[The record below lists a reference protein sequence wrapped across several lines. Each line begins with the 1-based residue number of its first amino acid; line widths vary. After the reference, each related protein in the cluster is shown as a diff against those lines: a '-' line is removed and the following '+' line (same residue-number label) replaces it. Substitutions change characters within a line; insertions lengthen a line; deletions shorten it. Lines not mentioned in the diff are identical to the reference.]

1 MAGGPAATVP
11 GVVAVAAVLVLA
23 GLGMFVLGITTG
35 VAAWSWGC
43 LAACVV
49 AGVLV
54 LLARRRTPPD
64 PAPAPRAAGR
74 PAPRPAAPTAPAP
87 EPPAA
92 TTADDGPG
100 PAARPRPGKAPDP
113 PEEDVEV
120 TDLLLVVDLA
130 DEVHVADGHPRYH
143 LADCRATA
151 GRETVPLPVRRA
163 RADGFTPCAA
173 CAPDAALAG
182 VERARRAS
190 RRG

>member
-1 MAGGPAATVP
+1 
-11 GVVAVAAVLVLA
+11 VVAVAAVLVLA

-54 LLARRRTPPD
+54 LLARRRTPD
-64 PAPAPRAAGR
+64 PAPATPAADR
-74 PAPRPAAPTAPAP
+74 PAPRPTAGAPTAS
-87 EPPAA
+87 EPPAPA
-92 TTADDGPG
+92 IADDGPG
-100 PAARPRPGKAPDP
+100 PAARVRPGEAPDP

-120 TDLLLVVDLA
+120 TDLLLVVDLT

-151 GRETVPLPVRRA
+151 GRETVALPVRRA

-173 CAPDAALAG
+173 CSPDAALAG